1 VAVEPTPSELARR
14 IDDVSRRMDAGFRD
28 VNERLSSL
36 PDKEMILALLAT
48 RDVELRNVREDVG
61 DLAKSLVA
69 ERAERIAALDAER
82 KSRGEAFKESLASA
96 TSARRFAIT
105 AALTSVGLLLGFLG
119 FLTTLM
125 GGP

>member
-1 VAVEPTPSELARR
+1 MAVEPTPSELARR